1 MHSEDWDPGGHLH
14 VPSFNC
20 RIRRRL
26 FRCLHFRRRL
36 VKRNA
41 FGRGHRRRH
50 ERCAVKGKG
59 LSPRDQSR
67 RSAGSGLRYQPEALR
82 RPNVPHRDSTAWL
95 GWADSKCAGRPARS
109 RWCKS
114 TTMKE

>member
-95 GWADSKCAGRPARS
+95 GWEDSKCAGRPARS